1 MLDITLLTGPLPWVL
16 LALGAAGLVFLFA
29 RRLRWWRTRMVPIVV
44 VGVLALAAFLD
55 WVIDDAL
62 HLFPEPV
69 PFIVPAYISVIVGAL
84 ALLIGWQFGRPRWW
98 QRVLALLSALVV
110 IAASANLIN
119 QHFQYY
125 PTLGALFEVSDSP
138 EITLPVITTTS
149 SSATTATTAPAAG
162 PLIDSFT
169 PPADMPKEGSISA
182 VTIPA
187 TTSGWT
193 ATDGWVYL
201 PPAYLVANRPALPVL
216 VLAPGQ
222 PGGSKDFII
231 AGQLPT
237 LMDQYAQTH
246 KGLAPIVVMPNSTGD
261 PSINPICANTSL
273 GNLDTYLS
281 VDVPAWIDANLAVD
295 RDRKHWAF
303 GGFSYGGTCA
313 IQMATNHPDLF
324 PTFLDIS
331 GQVEP
336 TIGTRDQTVDQLFGG
351 NTAAFTA
358 INPIDLLKAKQY
370 PNSAGQFYVGAND
383 STYGPGQQTMFQAA
397 KAAGMQ
403 VTIEV
408 LPGYG
413 HDWGVPVAAIP
424 KAMPFLATRM
434 GITG

>member
-16 LALGAAGLVFLFA
+16 LVLGAAGLVFLIV
-29 RRLRWWRTRMVPIVV
+29 RRGPRWWWTRMVPIVV
-44 VGVLALAAFLD
+44 LGGLALAAFLD

-69 PFIVPAYISVIVGAL
+69 PFIVPAYIAVIVGAV
-84 ALLIGWQFGRPRWW
+84 ALMIGWQFGRPRWW
-98 QRVLALLSALVV
+98 QRVLAVLAAILVT
-110 IAASANLIN
+110 ATSANLIN

-125 PTLGALFEVSDSP
+125 PTLGALFGVTDSP
-138 EITLPVITTTS
+138 EISLPDVGSTTPTVN
-149 SSATTATTAPAAG
+149 PPG

-169 PPADMPKEGSISA
+169 PQGTLPSKGSISE

-201 PPAYLVANRPALPVL
+201 PPAYLVANRPELPVL

-222 PGGSKDFII
+222 PGTSKDFIL
-231 AGQLPT
+231 AGQLPG
-237 LMDQYAQTH
+237 LMDDYAKAH
-246 KGLAPIVVMPNSTGD
+246 KGLAPIVVMPNSVGD
-261 PSINPICANTSL
+261 PENNPICANTSL
-273 GNLDTYLS
+273 GQLDTYLS
-281 VDVPAWIDANLAVD
+281 QDVPNWIDANLSAD
-295 RDRKHWAF
+295 KDRKHWAF

-313 IQMATNHPDLF
+313 IQMATNHPETY
-324 PTFLDIS
+324 PTFWDVS

-336 TIGTRDQTVDQLFGG
+336 TLGSRDETVSKLFGG
-351 NTAAFTA
+351 NAAAFTA
-358 INPIDLLKAKQY
+358 INPIDLLKTKKY
-370 PNSAGQFYVGAND
+370 PDSAGQFYVGAGD
-383 STYGPGQQTMFQAA
+383 TEYGPGAQTMYDAA

-413 HDWGVPVAAIP
+413 HDWGVPVAALP

-434 GITG
+434 GLTG